1 MDVELGLDGRR
12 EPSVLELAR
21 LGPPAPGGRHL
32 AGPVRGVAPGA
43 PIAVARHLPASGRPA
58 APEPGG
64 DGRHAQAA
72 HQPVGDEYAL
82 VHAQVPGA
90 RRLRLRHGCL
100 RPLCARGPVA
110 ARAARPAVAPHLT
123 SSLGDAD
130 GAGGLRVAHARERE
144 LDVVTPPGGQHL
156 ALPLVG
162 DSCVFVSHRRPFR
175 KSMVLQ
181 RPLESTRSRKMSAP
195 PFFFTSEGTLRDSR
209 KSLQFRLPV
218 PAASC
223 FLVQEIVGTF
233 PVAVPG

>member
-1 MDVELGLDGRR
+1 MLRPHTG
-12 EPSVLELAR
+12 PSAMNMR
-21 LGPPAPGGRHL
+21 SSMPRHLGPVGFGCGMAASVHSAHGASLR
-32 AGPVRGVAPGA
+32 PVLRV
-43 PIAVARHLPASGRPA
+43 LPL
-58 APEPGG
+58 
-64 DGRHAQAA
+64 RHAL
-72 HQPVGDEYAL
+72 PVLLET
-82 VHAQVPGA
+82 
-90 RRLRLRHGCL
+90 
-100 RPLCARGPVA
+100 
-110 ARAARPAVAPHLT
+110 LT
-123 SSLGDAD
+123 
-130 GAGGLRVAHARERE
+130 GAGGLRVAHAREHE

-195 PFFFTSEGTLRDSR
+195 PPFFTSEGTLRDSR